1 MSAKRT
7 AASIPLV
14 ISIVVFW
21 CVGTVQA
28 SVITNPGFES
38 GQNGLMPSGKTT
50 QGDEFY
56 EMPDDWSWRK
66 EGNMNGHSTH
76 QNDAF
81 GWSSEGDWSLYMYAA
96 SNRDDPLDHFPG
108 NYLEFYQLVDL
119 TNIVRI
125 EFDVLLKPHSYTE
138 SDSSYSYV
146 SIGSTEV
153 WSKLWS
159 GDEAGTFE
167 DTVTIDTSM
176 LSGVYE
182 LALGVEVLES
192 FIEGDGYT
200 YFDNLIAIPE
210 PLTFSVLCL
219 GSLGLLAK
227 RKRPRETRG

>member
-7 AASIPLV
+7 AASISLV

-28 SVITNPGFES
+28 SVITNPSFES
-38 GQNGLMPSGKTT
+38 GEDGLMPSGGTT
-50 QGDEFY
+50 EGNEGNEFY

-66 EGNMNGHSTH
+66 QGNMNGHSIH
-76 QNDAF
+76 QDDVF
-81 GWSSEGDWSLYMYAA
+81 GWSSEGDWSLYMFAA
-96 SNRDDPLDHFPG
+96 SSQKDPLDHFPG
-108 NYLEFYQLVDL
+108 DYLEFYQLVDL
-119 TNIVRI
+119 TNIVQI
-125 EFDVLLKPHSYTE
+125 EFDVRLLPHYFTE

-146 SIGSTEV
+146 SIGPTEV
-153 WSKLWS
+153 WSKVWS
-159 GDEAGTFE
+159 GEEVGIFPGE
-167 DTVTIDTSM
+167 TIDTSM
-176 LSGVYE
+176 LSGVHE

-227 RKRPRETRG
+227 RKRPY